1 MHRTFSCEQ
10 ARRGFT
16 LIELLV
22 VIAII
27 AILAA
32 ILFPVFAKARE
43 KARQSSCMNNQRQIA
58 VAMLMYAQ
66 DHDETLP
73 DASNVWPEINVDRNI
88 LMCPTKGK
96 KVANAYVY
104 NNNCSSVALGE
115 LPDPSVIM
123 LTADGNATSGLPGA
137 FDNVAYSPKDL
148 DFRHSN
154 RLVASYADGHMGLGG
169 GNRVQVE
176 TQSYAGYNYYNIKG
190 VSGTPDSIPRIF
202 MDSRTGSKG
211 LFGPNTVDWANGNW
225 WQWYTSCWLA
235 IRINDTNWTNAMGT
249 PTGETAIQ
257 GQNYATIQRE
267 YAVGT
272 GGNMLVTIQVPYDE
286 HAMYVTIT
294 FLGIEVKSAQ
304 VDSYAYPGGFDAAQ
318 VKEVSS
324 ASQTVISPAAA
335 PWPTLP
341 LAERDAYVF
350 KATKTST
357 SPYNEG
363 QLGLVKLP
371 EEMATGSVTVSN
383 YGVTTSLY
391 YPTETKQIHL
401 AFFAWDQPATKRAD
415 VLKAFQQSITKE
427 MGILRGGP
435 FLL

>member
-1 MHRTFSCEQ
+1 MKIIH
-10 ARRGFT
+10 RGFT

-43 KARQSSCMNNQRQIA
+43 KARQSSCLNNQRQIA

-115 LPDPSVIM
+115 LPDPSQIM
-123 LTADGNATSGLPGA
+123 LTADGIANSGLPGA
-137 FDNVAYSPKDL
+137 FDNVAYSLKDL

-154 RLVASYADGHMGLGG
+154 RLVASYVDGHMGLGG
-169 GNRVQVE
+169 GNRIQVE
-176 TQSYAGYNYYNIKG
+176 TVTNATQTQTDYRIKG
-190 VSGTPDSIPRIF
+190 VMDTPNIIPTVRLRTNGLVSFTTPD
-202 MDSRTGSKG
+202 
-211 LFGPNTVDWANGNW
+211 WAYGNW
-225 WQWYTSCWLA
+225 WQWYDSGCLY
-235 IRINDTNWTNAMGT
+235 IRINGTTWQNAMST
-249 PTGETAIQ
+249 PTSQTYFT
-257 GQNYATIQRE
+257 GQNFATIHRE

-272 GGNMLVTIQVPYDE
+272 GGNMLVDFQVPYNE
-286 HAMYVTIT
+286 HAIYVTIT
-294 FLGIEVKSAQ
+294 FFGIAVTSVQIDSSAF
-304 VDSYAYPGGFDAAQ
+304 PGGYLDTQ
-318 VKEVSS
+318 VKEVTS
-324 ASQTVISPAAA
+324 ASQTIISPAAA
-335 PWPTLP
+335 PWPSLP
-341 LAERDAYVF
+341 LTERDAYVF
-350 KATKTST
+350 KATQTST

-371 EEMATGSVTVSN
+371 EENATGMVSVSN
-383 YGVTTSLY
+383 YEVLTRLY
-391 YPTETKQIHL
+391 YPTETQQVHL
-401 AFFAWDQPATKRAD
+401 AYFAFDNPATKRTDA
-415 VLKAFQQSITKE
+415 LKAFQQSITKE